1 MSWRYQEERCYFSNI
16 SNISIVSV
24 LDVPSFI
31 FTGCCL
37 VAGCCVSIASLFAV
51 IVEFLHALCN
61 CWICFLLPWM
71 IAGGFV
77 LQPHSWLGVLDHNL
91 SPWPCKTRCH
101 MFCVVAPVSECAEQP
116 SVNCKCVSVEA
127 RWCCSEIATKVTCE
141 LPGCSPDSIHI
152 HQTYRSC
159 QTCEEACW
167 PSLGPVK
174 PLTPQPLTLSGLE
187 LSRNVFENSFSLG
200 EILGECVCLFDD

>member
-24 LDVPSFI
+24 LHVPSFI

-61 CWICFLLPWM
+61 CWICVLLPWM
-71 IAGGFV
+71 MAGGFV

-101 MFCVVAPVSECAEQP
+101 MFGVVAPVSECAQ
-116 SVNCKCVSVEA
+116 SSRAWTVNVSAWRPDGAA
-127 RWCCSEIATKVTCE
+127 RR
-141 LPGCSPDSIHI
+141 SPPRWPVSCRGAHLTASIFIKHTGAVRLVRRPADR
-152 HQTYRSC
+152 HWDLWNPWPLNL
-159 QTCEEACW
+159 W
-167 PSLGPVK
+167 PSQDSNCPYC
-174 PLTPQPLTLSGLE
+174 PE
-187 LSRNVFENSFSLG
+187 M
-200 EILGECVCLFDD
+200 CLKTASC